1 MTKKLTD
8 EELEQKVKELE
19 TEIGRLKKEGKAL
32 REGQDRFIKAFMA
45 GPDCI

>member
-1 MTKKLTD
+1 MERICLVGGVNKVTKKLTD

-32 REGQDRFIKAFMA
+32 QSEGER
-45 GPDCI
+45 